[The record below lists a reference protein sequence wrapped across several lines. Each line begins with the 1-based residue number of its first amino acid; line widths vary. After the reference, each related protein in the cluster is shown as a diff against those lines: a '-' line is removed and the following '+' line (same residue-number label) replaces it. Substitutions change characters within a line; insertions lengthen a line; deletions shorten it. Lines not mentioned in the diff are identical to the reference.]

1 MIKKEKITTA
11 LITVFFVTALTLT
24 ACSSSNVS
32 DMLSSTTTTESA
44 TDQAEP
50 SSEKELSESVTNT
63 QDENLSSSSASA
75 SSDTLLDTSDLFSER
90 DLEQE
95 ADLTDAYYMTLE
107 SGENISITQEGVY
120 VISGT
125 ATDVTITVEA
135 ADTDKVQIVLDGA
148 SITNTTSPAIYVKS
162 ADKVFVTTDGTSTL
176 KVTGTFTA
184 DGTTNLDAVIY
195 SKSDLVLNGTGTLNI
210 ESSANGISAK
220 DDLKVTGG
228 TYNITSTEDAVEA
241 NDSIR
246 IYDGTF
252 DITSKKDAFHCEN
265 SDDNT
270 LGYVYIHCGTFKI
283 NATDDGIQATTVL
296 MIDGGTLDIT
306 AAEGLEATYVQI
318 NDGTIT
324 IEASDDGINATQK
337 STAYD
342 VVIEVNGGDIT
353 VNMGAGDTDGFDA
366 NGNIYINGGTISVT
380 GNSAFDWDGEAQL
393 NGGTVTVNG
402 EEITELTNQMMG
414 GMGGFGGGRGGMGGQ
429 TPNGEAP
436 EGFDG
441 QMPEGGQMPQ
451 DGQMPN
457 GQNGQFPGGG
467 KGGRMNGQMP
477 NDQNT
482 TESSSSSSQG

>member
-1 MIKKEKITTA
+1 MLRKEKITTA
-11 LITVFFVTALTLT
+11 LMTVFIVSSLALT
-24 ACSSSNVS
+24 ACSSTDVS
-32 DMLSSTTTTESA
+32 EMLSSSTGTEATTDTTEP
-44 TDQAEP
+44 TM
-50 SSEKELSESVTNT
+50 EKELSESVTNT

-75 SSDTLLDTSDLFSER
+75 SSDTLIDTSDLFSER

-135 ADTDKVQIVLDGA
+135 ADTDKVQIVLDDA

-228 TYNITSTEDAVEA
+228 TYNITATEDAVEA

-270 LGYVYIHCGTFKI
+270 LGYVYIQGGTFNI

-296 MIDGGTLDIT
+296 MIDGGTFDIT

-318 NDGTIT
+318 NDGTIN

-402 EEITELTNQMMG
+402 EEVTELTNQMMG

-429 TPNGEAP
+429 MPSGEIP

-441 QMPEGGQMPQ
+441 QMPQDGQMPEG
-451 DGQMPN
+451 GQMPN

-482 TESSSSSSQG
+482 TESGSGSSQG

>member
-1 MIKKEKITTA
+1 MIKKDKITTA
-11 LITVFFVTALTLT
+11 LMTVFFVTALTLT

-32 DMLSSTTTTESA
+32 DMLSSTTATEST

-50 SSEKELSESVTNT
+50 SSGKELSESVTNT

-228 TYNITSTEDAVEA
+228 TYNITATEDAVEA

-252 DITSKKDAFHCEN
+252 DITSKKDAFHSEN

-270 LGYVYIHCGTFKI
+270 LGYVYIQGGTFKI

-296 MIDGGTLDIT
+296 MIDGGTFDIT
-306 AAEGLEATYVQI
+306 AAEGLEATYAQI
-318 NDGTIT
+318 NNGTIT

-380 GNSAFDWDGEAQL
+380 GNSAFDWDGEALL

-402 EEITELTNQMMG
+402 EEVTELTNQMMG
-414 GMGGFGGGRGGMGGQ
+414 GMGGFGGGPGGMGGQ
-429 TPNGEAP
+429 MPNGEMP
-436 EGFDG
+436 EGFDGQMPQDG
-441 QMPEGGQMPQ
+441 QMPEGGQMP
-451 DGQMPN
+451 
-457 GQNGQFPGGG
+457 NGQFPGGG

-477 NDQNT
+477 NNQNT

>member
-1 MIKKEKITTA
+1 MLKRDKITVA
-11 LITVFFVTALTLT
+11 LMTVFIASALTLT
-24 ACSSSNVS
+24 ACATTDIEDKVSS
-32 DMLSSTTTTESA
+32 MIGTESSTDTTE
-44 TDQAEP
+44 P
-50 SSEKELSESVTNT
+50 SMEKELSESGAST
-63 QDENLSSSSASA
+63 QEENLSSSSASA
-75 SSDTLLDTSDLFSER
+75 SSDTLIDTSDLFSER

-107 SGENISITQEGVY
+107 DGQDISITQEGVY

-125 ATDVTITVEA
+125 ATDVSIIVEA

-148 SITNTTSPAIYVKS
+148 SITNTTDPAIYVKS
-162 ADKVFVTTDGTSTL
+162 ADKVFVTTADGTSTL

-210 ESSANGISAK
+210 ESTANGISAK

-246 IYDGTF
+246 IYDGSF
-252 DITSKKDAFHCEN
+252 DITSKKDAFHSEN
-265 SDDNT
+265 SDDDT
-270 LGYVYIHCGTFKI
+270 LGYVYIQGGTFTI
-283 NATDDGIQATTVL
+283 NATEDGIQATTVL
-296 MIDGGTLDIT
+296 MIDGGTFDIT

-318 NDGTIT
+318 NDGTIK

-402 EEITELTNQMMG
+402 EEVTELTNQMMG

-429 TPNGEAP
+429 MPSGEMP
-436 EGFDG
+436 EGFDGQMPQDG
-441 QMPEGGQMPQ
+441 QMPEGGQMP
-451 DGQMPN
+451 G
-457 GQNGQFPGGG
+457 GQNGQFPGG

-482 TESSSSSSQG
+482 TESGSSSSQG